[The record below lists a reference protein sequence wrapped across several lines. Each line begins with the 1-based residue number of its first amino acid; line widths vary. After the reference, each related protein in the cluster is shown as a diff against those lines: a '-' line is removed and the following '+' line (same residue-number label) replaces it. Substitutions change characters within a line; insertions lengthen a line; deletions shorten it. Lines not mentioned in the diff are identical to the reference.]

1 LGVLVVDFSVI
12 VDVLVGRL
20 EVGLRVVGCFNKMG
34 CEWLDVW
41 KLDVEWLGVW
51 KLDLEWVKLW

>member
-1 LGVLVVDFSVI
+1 VGLFVLVT
-12 VDVLVGRL
+12 LVGRL